1 MRKDLTDWTKT
12 GSRGALRRL
21 WRVAL
26 GIGEVGLRGRGF
38 ALGGMIAGAALLAG
52 GCASQRHCPPPPE
65 TPEKPAGFP
74 CGPCAGYFPTCWRPW
89 PDVCPSCPVFGLE
102 EPTPTEMPAESVPL
116 PPSIGEPPTSE
127 GALESPEMEVPP
139 PESEPTKSNEAQP
152 EESPA
157 NDQSRAPE
165 PHLGRPTSRRVVHNM
180 PEWQMPPLPES
191 RQIATSPQTAMVED
205 EERPVRTPRVFR
217 ASQQGESPIKRTDR

>member
-1 MRKDLTDWTKT
+1 MGKSLMNWKKT
-12 GSRGALRRL
+12 CSKGAVRRTWAVLLGTGKLSLRTRGY
-21 WRVAL
+21 
-26 GIGEVGLRGRGF
+26 
-38 ALGGMIAGAALLAG
+38 ALGGILAGALLAS

-102 EPTPTEMPAESVPL
+102 EPAPTEVPAESVPL
-116 PPSIGEPPTSE
+116 PPTIGEPSNSA

-139 PESEPTKSNEAQP
+139 GASEPARPNQAQP
-152 EESPA
+152 DESPDD
-157 NDQSRAPE
+157 DQARAPA
-165 PHLGRPTSRRVVHNM
+165 PQLGRPTSRRVVHNL
-180 PEWQMPPLPES
+180 PEWQMPPLPATGQAAASPE
-191 RQIATSPQTAMVED
+191 IALGQD

-217 ASQQGESPIKRTDR
+217 ASQQGEPSIKRANR

>member
-1 MRKDLTDWTKT
+1 MRKSLTNCTKT
-12 GSRGALRRL
+12 CPRESLKRP
-21 WRVAL
+21 WRIAL
-26 GIGEVGLRGRGF
+26 GNRGESLRIL
-38 ALGGMIAGAALLAG
+38 ALGGALAGAMIAS

-102 EPTPTEMPAESVPL
+102 EPKPTEMPAESVPL
-116 PPSIGEPPTSE
+116 PPTLGEPSNPAGT
-127 GALESPEMEVPP
+127 LESPEMEAPP
-139 PESEPTKSNEAQP
+139 AESEPAKPDEAQP

-157 NDQSRAPE
+157 NDQARAPA
-165 PHLGRPTSRRVVHNM
+165 PHLGRPTSRRVVHHL

-191 RQIATSPQTAMVED
+191 RQTAASPETAIVED

-217 ASQQGESPIKRTDR
+217 TSQQGEPSIKRADR

>member
-1 MRKDLTDWTKT
+1 MRKSLTNWKETC
-12 GSRGALRRL
+12 SRSALRRP
-21 WRVAL
+21 WRMAL
-26 GIGEVGLRGRGF
+26 GMGKVGWPGRSF
-38 ALGGMIAGAALLAG
+38 ALGGMLAGILFAG

-102 EPTPTEMPAESVPL
+102 DPAPTEMPAESVPL
-116 PPSIGEPPTSE
+116 PPTIGEPSNSE

-139 PESEPTKSNEAQP
+139 GETEPAGPKQGQP
-152 EESPA
+152 DESPA
-157 NDQSRAPE
+157 NDQARAPA
-165 PHLGRPTSRRVVHNM
+165 PHLGRPTSRRVVHSL
-180 PEWQMPPLPES
+180 PEWQMPPLPEPRHAEMS
-191 RQIATSPQTAMVED
+191 LEGPAAED

-217 ASQQGESPIKRTDR
+217 ASQQGEPSIKRANR